1 MRKRHF
7 YHTPADRIID
17 IIASVYDGNG
27 NWIRDLEELSRG
39 DVEFFWKP
47 EGVRGGGELRH
58 AKGVFRDYSGVT
70 RT

>member
-39 DVEFFWKP
+39 MWSSSGSLREFVAVESCDM
-47 EGVRGGGELRH
+47 R
-58 AKGVFRDYSGVT
+58 KGFSGTT
-70 RT
+70 RA